1 MRHLLAL
8 LMGLFVLVA
17 CRPARA
23 DFVNRSTRTV
33 AWAIGVGPGGS
44 ALSSELRRRYAAWLI
59 DVAREHDFDPFT
71 GIAIIEHES
80 RWRASAV
87 SPDGED
93 MGLAQIR
100 ARFRPGCTDDA
111 DPVHAPD
118 QECQAAKARLL
129 NPLASMKAMGHA
141 ISLWRTLCKNGA
153 TGAAAP
159 VVGGL
164 RGDAPAEQRPSVW
177 PAEGPG
183 QVARPAHAQGGAVDR
198 PAPQSPAP
206 STAPAPTQLSPW
218 GHNYR
223 LGSKDLDR
231 AVLAHVLERAKRESK
246 APPCEGDMLQFVERS
261 QVVLL
266 DKHGRQV
273 EIDRVV
279 VAWEER

>member
-1 MRHLLAL
+1 M
-8 LMGLFVLVA
+8 
-17 CRPARA
+17 
-23 DFVNRSTRTV
+23 
-33 AWAIGVGPGGS
+33 
-44 ALSSELRRRYAAWLI
+44 
-59 DVAREHDFDPFT
+59 
-71 GIAIIEHES
+71 
-80 RWRASAV
+80 
-87 SPDGED
+87 
-93 MGLAQIR
+93 
-100 ARFRPGCTDDA
+100 
-111 DPVHAPD
+111 
-118 QECQAAKARLL
+118 
-129 NPLASMKAMGHA
+129 
-141 ISLWRTLCKNGA
+141 
-153 TGAAAP
+153 
-159 VVGGL
+159 
-164 RGDAPAEQRPSVW
+164 
-177 PAEGPG
+177 
-183 QVARPAHAQGGAVDR
+183 DR